1 MLEILYRIYQV
12 ATEEER
18 KRNLES
24 DLAFGLY
31 SSTSK
36 VCNNELL
43 MDCIVCDDR
52 DQFKD
57 IIRSE
62 YGEDIAFKYS
72 KKLKEGDLYCIIIG
86 EHCYDTEK
94 YFNKVTFKCDYCGSE
109 VTTYIKKHVDIDNY
123 TIKYSL
129 ANIDDYRT
137 KRFCCEYCRSSYV
150 KDEIERLKREDQD
163 FVEDGWITRDS
174 FTQEH
179 LAGYIYKITK
189 KSTGEFYVGQTVYV
203 PVFRWGQHLKTER
216 FKIDNILDYE
226 FETIELVPKGQ
237 NILER
242 EAYWIKKLYNEN
254 PDKSLNIS
262 QTILLRKGKEE
273 E

>member
-1 MLEILYRIYQV
+1 MD
-12 ATEEER
+12 TEEER

-36 VCNNELL
+36 RTNNELL

-62 YGEDIAFKYS
+62 YGENISFKYS
-72 KKLKEGDLYCIIIG
+72 KSLKEGDLYCIIIG

-109 VTTYIKKHVDIDNY
+109 VTTYIRKPIFIDDY

-137 KRFCCEYCRSSYV
+137 KRFCCGTCLNNYV
-150 KDEIERLKREDQD
+150 KKEVEKLRQENPD
-163 FVEDGWITRDS
+163 FVEDGWITRDN

-242 EAYWIKKLYNEN
+242 ETYWIQKLYNEN

-262 QTILLRKGKEE
+262 QTILLRKGKVEE
-273 E
+273 